1 MTSFRVE
8 SAMRMEFRPL
18 GDAVAVFNDDLRVAT
33 IQGGFVEFWNKA
45 ELSID
50 EVALI
55 VKRARDDQER
65 QERERARRHREHLAA
80 YDGVREAVRL
90 LCACEQVPVPS
101 NVTVVIDGMHC
112 NVPMTERDA

>member
-1 MTSFRVE
+1 
-8 SAMRMEFRPL
+8 MRMEFRPL

-55 VKRARDDQER
+55 V
-65 QERERARRHREHLAA
+65 ERARRHREHLAA

-90 LCACEQVPVPS
+90 LCAYEQVPVPS